1 MTDGP
6 AFLSRF
12 RIRFP
17 YASLIILY
25 IAFRFRPSTTNTT
38 SGAHGAI
45 VQSRTE
51 VDVILT
57 DFDKDKREAIV
68 SLPRKML
75 VKYTSG
81 NDCQH
86 RKSSTIFNNKKYT
99 EENSV

>member
-1 MTDGP
+1 MEKKK
-6 AFLSRF
+6 FH
-12 RIRFP
+12 
-17 YASLIILY
+17 
-25 IAFRFRPSTTNTT
+25 PSTTNTT
-38 SGAHGAI
+38 SGAHGGI

-75 VKYTSG
+75 VKYTAG
-81 NDCQH
+81 NDFQH
-86 RKSSTIFNNKKYT
+86 QKSSIIFNNKKYT